1 MKIDIEKDF
10 SILKPFGPS
19 VLQVKIP
26 EGYIEVKVAEDNTKE
41 DIKDKKTEQERQ

>member
-1 MKIDIEKDF
+1 MDYDKDKYKLDIKD
-10 SILKPFGPS
+10 ILS
-19 VLQVKIP
+19 NLQVKIP